1 LTRGTLYLISLVL
14 SLALVSAWAA
24 TALWLLIEQ
33 RSGEALVAGLMACWF
48 LYALLDARVRYG
60 GRQ

>member
-1 LTRGTLYLISLVL
+1 MKRGTLYLISLVL

-24 TALWLLIEQ
+24 T
-33 RSGEALVAGLMACWF
+33 ALVAGLMACWF